1 MDRPRGGAIAEAAV
15 SVKMNMKVG
24 QAFNNTRTGYMYDGC
39 VANHNTAAIYRVS
52 ISDET
57 RALAPVAFDRTAPA
71 PTSHRNRRA
80 NSIDGQVDLR
90 KSECILHRIDG
101 VLIRPVRSKKSV
113 QHTRAS
119 SQTSLRAFNLRVH
132 FNRIAHTEHRTDR
145 CSTQLPDAA
154 PTVGTQAPRHS
165 VRNLYDNHC
174 VVSCRVVVV
183 VVVVVPPS
191 VEPIRIVMLV
201 SDNDVTDNRTPT
213 YERANRDPTQ
223 STRS

>member
-1 MDRPRGGAIAEAAV
+1 MVLVRSHFVDRPRGGAIAEAAV

-90 KSECILHRIDG
+90 KRECILHRIDG

-145 CSTQLPDAA
+145 SRP
-154 PTVGTQAPRHS
+154 
-165 VRNLYDNHC
+165 
-174 VVSCRVVVV
+174 SCRTQHRRLVLKLRGTAFVIFMIIIVLFRV
-183 VVVVVPPS
+183 GSSSSSSLLSHHPS
-191 VEPIRIVMLV
+191 SQLG
-201 SDNDVTDNRTPT
+201 S
-213 YERANRDPTQ
+213 
-223 STRS
+223 